1 MFKWW
6 SGYLHLS
13 YGFHHGL
20 LKLFFHF
27 LVYCIFVLSWF
38 SIFENMFFNGLIL
51 SSCKMDIN
59 HVNRGN
65 GNFYLSYKFAFH
77 KFSTFVFKHKLHF
90 FQTWDSWLIVAYNPT
105 NVARIIEWSWGF
117 NNVCIHFNNNCSGFF
132 LILLLHVSCYGLY
145 NDNLYNTSWASQLFS
160 SPQPPLMLLMYAVL
174 IVNYAFQVQKYFH
187 HTKV

>member
-1 MFKWW
+1 
-6 SGYLHLS
+6 
-13 YGFHHGL
+13 
-20 LKLFFHF
+20 
-27 LVYCIFVLSWF
+27 
-38 SIFENMFFNGLIL
+38 
-51 SSCKMDIN
+51 
-59 HVNRGN
+59 
-65 GNFYLSYKFAFH
+65 
-77 KFSTFVFKHKLHF
+77 LHF

-145 NDNLYNTSWASQLFS
+145 NDNLYNTGWASQLFG